1 MRTRK
6 STVSALALIALFA
19 LCGAAKG
26 DEALTL
32 RNKQVV
38 RDFYTA
44 VFIARNVD
52 AAPRYLRPDYIQ
64 HNPHVPTGLKGFM
77 DAFRKGFAQRF
88 PADYKRE
95 ILNIVGEDDMVV
107 LYDHQSWTSPKDG
120 QHHEA
125 YGFEMFRLQDGMIAE
140 HWDADD

>member
-1 MRTRK
+1 MRNFYGGL
-6 STVSALALIALFA
+6 LAFFLLAT
-19 LCGAAKG
+19 AAHA
-26 DEALTL
+26 DAALTA

-44 VFIARNVD
+44 VFIGRDVD
-52 AAPRYLRPDYIQ
+52 AAPKYLTPGYIQ
-64 HNPHVPTGLKGFM
+64 HNTHIATGLKGFM
-77 DAFRKGFAQRF
+77 DAFRKGFSGKL
-88 PADYKRE
+88 PGDYKRE

-107 LYDHQSWTSPKDG
+107 LYDRQSWTSAKDG

-125 YGFEMFRLQDGMIAE
+125 LGFEMFRVQDGMIAE